1 MSNRK
6 VLTEDA
12 KPVFLR
18 DWVKLTYPQLEDK
31 YGVGNKK
38 LIRWAKELNAPF
50 PKPAHIEP
58 VGKDKKSL
66 DPVVVK
72 GKIQKPW
79 TRWEDNAKVKELMAE
94 FKQVGL
100 DRTIPEKDKV
110 EKLNALVNMI
120 LVEMLSS
127 TEYMAELGDAIA
139 GFKRL
144 GLYEK
149 QVTQKDKESEQLSEV
164 QLKALKKR
172 FIQEAFDDVES
183 LLTETQAWMFKRLI
197 QIATD
202 KGLAERKQQMERQ
215 ITLDTGAEDAEV
227 VH

>member
-1 MSNRK
+1 MKRK
-6 VLTEDA
+6 VLTEEEVP
-12 KPVFLR
+12 KFLK
-18 DWVKLTYPQLEDK
+18 DWLALSYIELREK
-31 YGVGNKK
+31 YGVSQK
-38 LIRWAKELNAPF
+38 IIVRWGETLNAPF
-50 PKPAHIEP
+50 PKPNPIETVSKKKKAIEP
-58 VGKDKKSL
+58 VVL
-66 DPVVVK
+66 K

-79 TRWEDNAKVKELMAE
+79 TRWEENAKVKELMAE
-94 FKQVGL
+94 FKLVGL
-100 DRTIPEKDKV
+100 DREMPEKDKV
-110 EKLNALVNMI
+110 EKLNSLVNMI

-149 QVTQKDKESEQLSEV
+149 QVTQKDKESEQLNVV

-183 LLTETQAWMFKRLI
+183 LLNEMENRLFKKLI
-197 QIATD
+197 QVATD
-202 KGLAERKQQMERQ
+202 RGLAQRKEQMERQ
-215 ITLDTGAEDAEV
+215 ITLNDGAEEAEV